1 MSPFLISPFLLPFS
15 LFSLS
20 FLLLD
25 FKLIKTPS
33 TNIVLLPVLAVR
45 RCLWTI
51 FNLRVYRIAVDKVDT
66 VAF

>member
-1 MSPFLISPFLLPFS
+1 
-15 LFSLS
+15 
-20 FLLLD
+20 
-25 FKLIKTPS
+25 
-33 TNIVLLPVLAVR
+33 VR